1 MVAKTRITA
10 PIYYHLVYQVL
21 TATIKPL
28 PKKVPHAC
36 VQYIIM
42 AMGMP
47 KRFIINF
54 FVYVFILDLWSGW
67 NLVIEHQSKK
77 QQNKKCII
85 RTQHAVGINS

>member
-54 FVYVFILDLWSGW
+54 FCLRVYLRLM
-67 NLVIEHQSKK
+67 
-77 QQNKKCII
+77 I
-85 RTQHAVGINS
+85 RMKLSNRTPK